1 MPQEQDPHHPS
12 LEATQAAHYLATI
25 TAHFLEFGLLWEKT
39 PADLVYE
46 LDYHNAWHKYEVDQ
60 ERKRGEHTA
69 AYHEV
74 RLVDLQALAQANV
87 RARAERG
94 EHDSDAY
101 RVARYVEQL
110 IAAALSEERAIEQG
124 TDTALAVTEE
134 DVPF

>member
-1 MPQEQDPHHPS
+1 MTEKSPDPETTP
-12 LEATQAAHYLATI
+12 TKRRAAHYLTTI
-25 TAHFLEFGLLWEKT
+25 TAHFLEFGPLWEKT

-46 LDYHNAWHKYEVDQ
+46 LDYHNAWQQFEVDQ

-87 RARAERG
+87 RALAECG

-101 RVARYVEQL
+101 RIAQYVEQL
-110 IAAALSEERAIEQG
+110 IAAALSEEQE
-124 TDTALAVTEE
+124 LE
-134 DVPF
+134 